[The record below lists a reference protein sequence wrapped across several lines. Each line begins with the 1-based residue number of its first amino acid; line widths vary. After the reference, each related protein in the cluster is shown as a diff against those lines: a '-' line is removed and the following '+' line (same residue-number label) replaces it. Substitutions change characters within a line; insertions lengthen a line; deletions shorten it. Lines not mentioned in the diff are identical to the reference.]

1 MVAWGFIFY
10 LLVNIGDVLWGFLPG
25 YEFLGSGTAGKVYRT
40 FTDIFSV
47 SVLIGMTMLLVRRFL
62 LRDKGLQ
69 LRERTPLLSN
79 VRRDIRR
86 DSAIVGA
93 FILVH
98 VGARFVGESYQL
110 ALHGPDVW
118 QPFASQVSRL
128 WTSWSTSALETG
140 VHLFWWLA
148 IGGILLFLPYFL
160 FSKHIHLFL
169 APVNDLLHPDRRS
182 MGELDAL
189 DFDDESVEQFGV
201 SNIEDLSWK
210 GLLDA
215 YACIMCNRCQSA
227 CPAYVTGK
235 ILSPAALEIN
245 KRYFLNREGA
255 KLARGEASNVTMVD
269 FALPEEAVWGCTSC
283 GACVEVCPVGNEP
296 MRDILEIRRHLV
308 LMENAFPEELQSAY
322 RGMERSAN
330 PWNVPPEKRMAWAD
344 GLQVPTVAEKP
355 DPELLWWVG
364 CAPSTDPRA
373 QKSARSFAEILIHAG
388 VDFAVLGTEE
398 RCTGDSA
405 RRSGN
410 EYLFQEL
417 AVANVETLNGVN
429 PRRIVTSCPHCLH
442 TLLNEYPAF
451 GGNYEII
458 HHTQLLEELI
468 QTGKIV
474 LDREGGSTSLAFHDP
489 CYLGRQNNIYDAPR
503 NVLEASEIQLHELPR
518 SRRESFC
525 CGAGGAQ
532 IWKEE
537 EAGDRRVST
546 ERINEVIEAGEN
558 TLAVACPFC
567 MIMLEDAAKSAPEM
581 VEIRDVV
588 EIVRARLEP
597 QE

>member
-1 MVAWGFIFY
+1 
-10 LLVNIGDVLWGFLPG
+10 
-25 YEFLGSGTAGKVYRT
+25 
-40 FTDIFSV
+40 
-47 SVLIGMTMLLVRRFL
+47 
-62 LRDKGLQ
+62 
-69 LRERTPLLSN
+69 
-79 VRRDIRR
+79 
-86 DSAIVGA
+86 
-93 FILVH
+93 
-98 VGARFVGESYQL
+98 
-110 ALHGPDVW
+110 
-118 QPFASQVSRL
+118 
-128 WTSWSTSALETG
+128 
-140 VHLFWWLA
+140 
-148 IGGILLFLPYFL
+148 
-160 FSKHIHLFL
+160 
-169 APVNDLLHPDRRS
+169 
-182 MGELDAL
+182 
-189 DFDDESVEQFGV
+189 
-201 SNIEDLSWK
+201 
-210 GLLDA
+210 
-215 YACIMCNRCQSA
+215 
-227 CPAYVTGK
+227 
-235 ILSPAALEIN
+235 
-245 KRYFLNREGA
+245 
-255 KLARGEASNVTMVD
+255 
-269 FALPEEAVWGCTSC
+269 
-283 GACVEVCPVGNEP
+283 
-296 MRDILEIRRHLV
+296 RRHLV

-330 PWNVPPEKRMAWAD
+330 PWNVPPEKRMTWAD

-355 DPELLWWVG
+355 DSELLWWVG

-417 AVANVETLNGVN
+417 AVANVETLNRVN

-451 GGNYEII
+451 GGNYEVV

-468 QTGKIV
+468 QSGKIV
-474 LDREGGSTSLAFHDP
+474 LDRNDGPASLTFHDP
-489 CYLGRQNNIYDAPR
+489 CYLGRQNNVYDAPR
-503 NVLEASEIQLHELPR
+503 VVLQASDIQLHELPR
-518 SRRESFC
+518 SRRDSFC

-581 VEIRDVV
+581 IEIRDVA
-588 EIVRARLEP
+588 EIVRN
-597 QE
+597 QIKSS